1 MLRPACRYSRPREER
16 DGSKQLGTNTSRKG
30 AFEFF
35 CALKFFLSLCP
46 TPGRKTSVLAPRRP
60 GRSTGHFRFWNSAVV
75 KSTKRQV
82 AAFDRE
88 CECTRALT
96 TRRLRPAAGRARRH
110 ETSVQLSIGS
120 RARSDEAGG
129 WNRGRIKPYKQGTL
143 IRARPP
149 STAFRPRERGLRLL
163 PNTPPLPSSTVAKM
177 QASSRFIR

>member
-1 MLRPACRYSRPREER
+1 MRAKILFVPMSDARAEDVSPGATTARTINRSFSILE
-16 DGSKQLGTNTSRKG
+16 LG
-30 AFEFF
+30 
-35 CALKFFLSLCP
+35 
-46 TPGRKTSVLAPRRP
+46 RRQE
-60 GRSTGHFRFWNSAVV
+60 H
-75 KSTKRQV
+75 KRQV

>member
-1 MLRPACRYSRPREER
+1 MRAKILFVPMSDARAEDVSP
-16 DGSKQLGTNTSRKG
+16 GTTTARTIN
-30 AFEFF
+30 
-35 CALKFFLSLCP
+35 
-46 TPGRKTSVLAPRRP
+46 
-60 GRSTGHFRFWNSAVV
+60 RSFSILELSAVV
-75 KSTKRQV
+75 KSLLKSGEEHKRQV

-149 STAFRPRERGLRLL
+149 STAFRPRERGLRLM
-163 PNTPPLPSSTVAKM
+163 PNTP
-177 QASSRFIR
+177 RFRALR

>member
-1 MLRPACRYSRPREER
+1 MCVYMSDVRALDVSP
-16 DGSKQLGTNTSRKG
+16 G
-30 AFEFF
+30 AT
-35 CALKFFLSLCP
+35 AA
-46 TPGRKTSVLAPRRP
+46 RAIN
-60 GRSTGHFRFWNSAVV
+60 RSFWNSAVV
-75 KSTKRQV
+75 KRQV

-163 PNTPPLPSSTVAKM
+163 PNAP
-177 QASSRFIR
+177 RFRALR